1 MAKLKEFVK
10 NPFKIANF
18 LAAKHLLDWIPDE
31 PYLKLRFRAVFG
43 RKMDLDNPKTYNEK
57 LQWIKL
63 YDHNPDYMMM
73 VDKVDVKSY
82 VAGLVGEEYVIPTLG
97 VWEHVE
103 DIDFDSLPN
112 RFVLKCTHD
121 SGGLV
126 ICKNKSQLNVE
137 EAKRKLQKSMNS
149 NYFKWGREWP
159 YKELKPRII
168 AEEFIGDERIP
179 IDYKF
184 YCFNGRIDSVMLCLD
199 RDMGYPKFLFY
210 DTEWNRQNYMWKEHV
225 IEKEPEAPKNFSKML
240 EIAQKLSEGMP
251 CVRIDLYNI
260 HGEIYFGEITI
271 FNQDGFDTDITYDT
285 DLHWGK
291 LTKLPMKRS

>member
-18 LAAKHLLDWIPDE
+18 LAAKHLLDWVPDE

-43 RKMDLDNPKTYNEK
+43 RKLDLNNPKTYNEK

-63 YDHNPDYMMM
+63 YDHNPDYVMM
-73 VDKVDVKSY
+73 VDKVDVKPY
-82 VAGLVGEEYVIPTLG
+82 VARLVGKEYVIPTLG
-97 VWEHVE
+97 VWERVE
-103 DIDFDSLPN
+103 DIDFDALPN

-126 ICKNKSQLNVE
+126 ICKDKNHLNVE
-137 EAKRKLQKSMNS
+137 EAKRKLQNSMNS

-159 YKELKPRII
+159 YKDLKPRII
-168 AEEFIGDERIP
+168 AEKFIGGERIP
-179 IDYKF
+179 VDYKF
-184 YCFNGRIDSVMLCLD
+184 FCFDGKIDSVMLCLD
-199 RDMGYPKFLFY
+199 RDKGYPKFLFY
-210 DTEWNRQNYMWKEHV
+210 DTDWNRLNYMWEEHV
-225 IEKEPEAPKNFSKML
+225 LPKEPEAPENFPKMV
-240 EIAQKLSEGMP
+240 EIAKKLSEGMG

-260 HGEIYFGEITI
+260 HGKIYFGEITI

-291 LTKLPMKRS
+291 LTKLPSKRI